1 MFKNHKYI
9 AFETIVIK
17 EVRRF
22 TRIWIQ
28 TLVPPA
34 ITISLYFVIFGNLV
48 GSRIGNMGGFDYME
62 FIIPGLIMMAVI
74 QNSYSNVVSS
84 FLVINSSAAWRK
96 FSSLQFPT
104 RFFWAALSS
113 EVW

>member
-1 MFKNHKYI
+1 MAYKMI

-22 TRIWIQ
+22 TRIWVQ

-34 ITISLYFVIFGNLV
+34 ITIALYFVVFGNLV
-48 GSRIGNMGGFDYME
+48 GRRIGDMGGFNYME
-62 FIIPGLIMMAVI
+62 FIVPGLIMMAVI

-84 FLVINSSAAWRK
+84 FSVSYTHLT
-96 FSSLQFPT
+96 LPT
-104 RFFWAALSS
+104 TPY
-113 EVW
+113 V